1 MRLWSLSPALLD
13 SKGLVA
19 CWRESLLALN
29 VLQGK
34 TVGYK
39 NHPQLDRF
47 KSQSNPVQMISSYLY
62 TLLWESERRGYKF
75 DGSKIPMRYREQNV
89 PVTLGQI
96 IYEYKF
102 LGEKVSGRTGEW
114 NYEDG
119 SKFNR
124 FQAAMAT
131 NLLMFYVVD
140 GDIEYWEKV
149 K

>member
-1 MRLWSLSPALLD
+1 
-13 SKGLVA
+13 
-19 CWRESLLALN
+19 
-29 VLQGK
+29 
-34 TVGYK
+34 
-39 NHPQLDRF
+39 
-47 KSQSNPVQMISSYLY
+47 
-62 TLLWESERRGYKF
+62 LLWESERRGYKF

-131 NLLMFYVVD
+131 NLLMYYVVD